1 LTDEVLF
8 VCIEN
13 AGRSQMAQAFAERLG
28 VRAASA
34 GTMPSR
40 AVNPIVVLAMKESGL
55 DLSGRAPRL
64 LTTEMI
70 GRASLVVTMG
80 CSVEEA
86 CPKPML
92 AKLQKKLVEWDLPD
106 PKGKQIEEVR
116 AIRDEIEKRVR
127 EIAGRG
133 AR

>member
-34 GTMPSR
+34 GTMPSS
-40 AVNPIVVLAMKESGL
+40 AVNPIVVLAMKERGL
-55 DLSGRAPRL
+55 DLSGRAPLL

-70 GRASLVVTMG
+70 DRASLVVTMG